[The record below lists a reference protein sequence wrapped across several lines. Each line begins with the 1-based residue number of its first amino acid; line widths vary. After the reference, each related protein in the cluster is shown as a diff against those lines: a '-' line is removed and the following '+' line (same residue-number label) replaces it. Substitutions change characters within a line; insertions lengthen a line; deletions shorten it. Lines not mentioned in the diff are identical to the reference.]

1 VEPTRDFQVTLV
13 DLLDR
18 LLDKGLVLNADL
30 IIHVAGIPLLGLN
43 LKACLAGIETMLK
56 YGMWNDWDEAQ
67 RAIATEE
74 RRKKK
79 GIPLDE
85 AEEVILQVF
94 ASHWYSKGIYQA
106 WRPGN
111 LYLTNRRIF
120 LFHTEPAEI
129 LFSLEYEEI
138 VNISIDRGKNI
149 SGEETSF
156 LCLLSHSGELIRIHT
171 VELEAVKNL
180 LEQNCKSRCLK
191 NDKIYL

>member
-1 VEPTRDFQVTLV
+1 MEPTRDFQVTLV

-30 IIHVAGIPLLGLN
+30 IIHIAGIPLLGLN

-67 RAIATEE
+67 RAIAMDE

-79 GIPLDE
+79 GIPLDIG
-85 AEEVILQVF
+85 EEIHLQVF
-94 ASHWYSKGIYQA
+94 ASHWYSKGIYEA

-111 LYLTNRRIF
+111 LYFTNRRIF

-129 LFSLEYEEI
+129 LFSLGYEEI
-138 VNISIDRGKNI
+138 VNISIDRGKNV
-149 SGEETSF
+149 SGEDASY
-156 LCLLSHSGELIRIHT
+156 LCLLSHADELIRIHT
-171 VELEAVKNL
+171 VELETVKKL
-180 LEQNCKSRCLK
+180 LEQNCKSLA
-191 NDKIYL
+191 

>member
-1 VEPTRDFQVTLV
+1 MEPTRDFQVTLV

-18 LLDKGLVLNADL
+18 LLDKGLVLNTDL
-30 IIHVAGIPLLGLN
+30 IIHIAGIPLLGLN
-43 LKACLAGIETMLK
+43 LKVCLAGIETMLK

-85 AEEVILQVF
+85 AEKVNLQVF

-111 LYLTNRRIF
+111 LYLTNKRIF
-120 LFHTEPAEI
+120 LFRTEPAEI
-129 LFSLEYEEI
+129 LFSLGYEEI
-138 VNISIDRGKNI
+138 VNISIDRGKNV
-149 SGEETSF
+149 SGEEASF
-156 LCLLSHSGELIRIHT
+156 LCLLSHSDELIRIHT
-171 VELEAVKNL
+171 
-180 LEQNCKSRCLK
+180 
-191 NDKIYL
+191 